1 MNNKANIL
9 KTLMTSATAKVSA
22 FGWGVL
28 TVSLVNQDAI
38 LEIISNFIDN
48 SRYADTIYLSLNF
61 LIGLLTQ
68 YGVIV
73 NRRNGDI
80 KPLIID
86 R

>member
-48 SRYADTIYLSLNF
+48 SSYTDTIYLSLNF

-73 NRRNGDI
+73 NRRNGDV

>member
-48 SRYADTIYLSLNF
+48 SSYADTIYLSLNF

-73 NRRNGDI
+73 NRRNGDV